1 MARIKIELPQ
11 SFRFSCYIPVRIT
24 DVNYGGHVGNDAI
37 LSIIHE
43 ARMQFFK
50 SLDYSEM
57 NFAGTAMIMV
67 DVCIEFKGELFYG
80 DTLIASVAAG
90 GFAGRV
96 GPGNRWC
103 PQGAAATTSCG
114 LSNRWNGG
122 RVDAREA
129 PRVERDA
136 SLIRT
141 VLQPRL
147 DRLGLKYPSK
157 PHQSSPCTIQITC
170 EV

>member
-90 GFAGRV
+90 GFANTRFDVFYLMEKEVNGRRTKV
-96 GPGNRWC
+96 
-103 PQGAAATTSCG
+103 
-114 LSNRWNGG
+114 
-122 RVDAREA
+122 VIARTGMACYDYERKKIVAIPDEA
-129 PRVERDA
+129 RQK
-136 SLIRT
+136 LN
-141 VLQPRL
+141 L
-147 DRLGLKYPSK
+147 
-157 PHQSSPCTIQITC
+157 C
-170 EV
+170 